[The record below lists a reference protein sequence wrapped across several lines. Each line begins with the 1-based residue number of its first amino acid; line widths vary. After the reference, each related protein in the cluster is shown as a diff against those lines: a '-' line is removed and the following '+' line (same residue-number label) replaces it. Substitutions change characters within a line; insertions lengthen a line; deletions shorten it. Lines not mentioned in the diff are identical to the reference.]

1 MLIEDDDLDVISIR
15 TMAEETLGQWGGA
28 FAVLIYVFLGYTSMV
43 AYCSKAGEIIFHLLN
58 LPELTSSFI
67 FTLIFS
73 SLISI
78 GGTKATDR
86 VNQWMTASM
95 IGINSNV
102 LLLNIKYKSPSM
114 SSSIGLL
121 LAIEGLS
128 VVLGGWA
135 VSGSG
140 GNWEKVPPLLPVMI
154 FSLVYH
160 DTVPGKYGFCNYN
173 LPICKAQNEL
183 NEHCNICVVLCAYL
197 GGDLDRIRRSIV
209 IGSVVPLLALLL
221 WDAIALGLE
230 NGSDSVVDPV
240 DLLLR

>member
-1 MLIEDDDLDVISIR
+1 MVICWAFLVIEALLLVEVNVSLRKSRRQKVLIEDDDLDVISIR

-86 VNQWMTASM
+86 ANQWMTASM

-102 LLLNIKYKSPSM
+102 LLLNI
-114 SSSIGLL
+114 
-121 LAIEGLS
+121 
-128 VVLGGWA
+128 
-135 VSGSG
+135 
-140 GNWEKVPPLLPVMI
+140 
-154 FSLVYH
+154 
-160 DTVPGKYGFCNYN
+160 
-173 LPICKAQNEL
+173 
-183 NEHCNICVVLCAYL
+183 
-197 GGDLDRIRRSIV
+197 
-209 IGSVVPLLALLL
+209 
-221 WDAIALGLE
+221 
-230 NGSDSVVDPV
+230 
-240 DLLLR
+240 